1 MSKEKDALQKNKE
14 ELEANIDPLTK
25 LLVSDVLNKN
35 NVTEDKKRNLSE
47 AQKQAIITMVNDL
60 QKQANEF
67 VERVNKKKADAEKAE
82 QEAAPQKRRRT
93 TLRDRVRQRKNDNI

>member
-1 MSKEKDALQKNKE
+1 
-14 ELEANIDPLTK
+14 
-25 LLVSDVLNKN
+25 
-35 NVTEDKKRNLSE
+35 
-47 AQKQAIITMVNDL
+47 MVNDL